1 MKIYSKICLLSAL
14 LISSN
19 LSAQTTSLSLGGIN
33 HDIDLPIEMTANN
46 LSIIQSS
53 NSAIF
58 EGSAY
63 VAQGSL
69 RLSADKI
76 EVIYD
81 QETNEVTTIEATG
94 NVLFTNG
101 EDIAEA
107 KNAIYKTNDGLLE
120 MTGDVMLIQ
129 GKSTISGDALEMN
142 ILENTANFSGN
153 VKTTL
158 ATN

>member
-120 MTGDVMLIQ
+120 MTGDVILIQ

>member
-107 KNAIYKTNDGLLE
+107 KNAIYKTNDGLLG

-158 ATN
+158 APN